1 MADFY
6 VDDFVYAL
14 GDTKLHITESAA
26 AGRLLSAAD
35 DLADAGF
42 QWHHV
47 CEPTTT
53 AYDLARAAT
62 AQVTE
67 GGGLA
72 GGADAIVYATCLPLN
87 GNAGDPGEWE
97 RSRDV
102 KHLMDFPASRL
113 QADFGLDR
121 AVVVGLNQQ
130 ACTAMLGSL
139 RLAGALLAAEPG
151 WERVLCVT
159 ADRFPDGSIYEQ
171 AYNVISDGAAACV
184 VSRQPAAFR
193 LVTTH
198 QITNGGLSAATD
210 DETVG
215 TYFSYVHRLIRET
228 VARASLRAAD
238 LDWVVPQNTNQ
249 KAWQILARLVGIE
262 HERVW
267 LPSLPDVGHV
277 ISADNVINLSSLV
290 ASGQLRAGQKVL
302 LLMAGFGLNWQ
313 AVILEATGEFS

>member
-1 MADFY
+1 
-6 VDDFVYAL
+6 
-14 GDTKLHITESAA
+14 
-26 AGRLLSAAD
+26 
-35 DLADAGF
+35 
-42 QWHHV
+42 
-47 CEPTTT
+47 
-53 AYDLARAAT
+53 
-62 AQVTE
+62 
-67 GGGLA
+67 
-72 GGADAIVYATCLPLN
+72 
-87 GNAGDPGEWE
+87 
-97 RSRDV
+97 
-102 KHLMDFPASRL
+102 
-113 QADFGLDR
+113 
-121 AVVVGLNQQ
+121 
-130 ACTAMLGSL
+130 
-139 RLAGALLAAEPG
+139 
-151 WERVLCVT
+151 
-159 ADRFPDGSIYEQ
+159 
-171 AYNVISDGAAACV
+171 

-228 VARASLRAAD
+228 VARAGLRPAD